1 MAMYRPRKGWLLGD
15 SAYPLPSWLLTTILN
30 PVGRPQ
36 RRYNSA
42 HCKTREDRTHVWNME
57 EPLTLSSQV
66 GGGGEGGSMM
76 FRPKH
81 CDPLYC
87 GGGSNSIPQLLYCT
101 TLSMVHR
108 QNNRCHDYL
117 RD

>member
-1 MAMYRPRKGWLLGD
+1 MATDHYFESCGQT
-15 SAYPLPSWLLTTILN
+15 STAIQQCPLED
-30 PVGRPQ
+30 
-36 RRYNSA
+36 
-42 HCKTREDRTHVWNME
+42 TREDRTHVWNME

-66 GGGGEGGSMM
+66 GAGGGGAGSMM

>member
-1 MAMYRPRKGWLLGD
+1 MYRPSKGWLLGD

-42 HCKTREDRTHVWNME
+42 HCKTRVKIEHMFGIWKIRLRCLHK
-57 EPLTLSSQV
+57 
-66 GGGGEGGSMM
+66 GGGGGSMM

-101 TLSMVHR
+101 TLEGLSMVHR